1 MSENENNISSDLN
14 AGELKEPSV
23 SYFSKKEIHIFNSFE
38 EQNDFHL
45 QKMAL
50 QSHEECLQ
58 KLDELRR
65 IFYKEYLL
73 PDGSWPPIAKVI
85 TVKKPFK

>member
-1 MSENENNISSDLN
+1 
-14 AGELKEPSV
+14 
-23 SYFSKKEIHIFNSFE
+23 
-38 EQNDFHL
+38 
-45 QKMAL
+45 MAL

>member
-1 MSENENNISSDLN
+1 MRLLSICRDDHLDVLLYIAERLCLLN
-14 AGELKEPSV
+14 DV
-23 SYFSKKEIHIFNSFE
+23 
-38 EQNDFHL
+38 DFQVCWYHL

-85 TVKKPFK
+85 TIKKPFK